1 MDKRGEEDL
10 WMILA
15 YVLIILAAATVL
27 LYWINNSANG
37 KLVKD
42 EVAVKQAA
50 LLIDSAKPGS
60 TIFIDQN
67 LSISGSNV
75 KAGASEYQFFS
86 RGRVSSRAVSGG
98 TEILIT

>member
-1 MDKRGEEDL
+1 MNKRGEEDL

-60 TIFIDQN
+60 TIFIDQAV
-67 LSISGSNV
+67 SVSGSNV

-86 RGRVSSRAVSGG
+86 KGKVSSREVSGG
-98 TEILIT
+98 TEIIIS